1 MDDQAENE
9 AVPYPDILGK
19 MPTGYAFHR
28 IVLDET
34 GRPVDFVFLDVNA
47 AFEELTGFRRQ
58 DVIGKSARDILPD
71 QAEAGREWIE
81 ACGQVATTGEQA
93 VFEQYSPDLDRWFQ
107 VSAYCPGPGTF
118 VTLFHDVS
126 PGRRAAAELEGIE
139 ARHYTVLE
147 ACPVPV
153 LISDSDRRIRYV
165 NPAFSQTFGWA
176 VDEVLDR
183 DVPLTSPDA
192 RRIMDQ
198 ALAGEDCVDR
208 QTTAQAKGGQSID
221 VSLTA
226 APFRDEDGSPA
237 GLVVFLREIAAPSA

>member
-1 MDDQAENE
+1 MDDQAETKV
-9 AVPYPDILGK
+9 VPYPDILGK

-28 IVLDET
+28 IVLDEN
-34 GRPVDFVFLDVNA
+34 GRPVDFVFLDVNE

-58 DVIGKSARDILPD
+58 DVIGQSARDILPG
-71 QAEAGREWIE
+71 QAESGQEWIE
-81 ACGQVATTGEQA
+81 ACGRVATTGEQT

-153 LISDSDRRIRYV
+153 LISDQDRRIRYV
-165 NPAFSQTFGWA
+165 NPAFSRLFGWA
-176 VDEVLDR
+176 MDEVLDQ
-183 DVPLTSPDA
+183 DVPMTSPDA
-192 RRIMDQ
+192 NEVMDR
-198 ALAGEDCVDR
+198 ALAGESCAGR
-208 QTTAQAKGGQSID
+208 QTTAQAKGGRAVD

-226 APFRDEDGSPA
+226 APFWDEDGAPA
-237 GLVVFLREIAAPSA
+237 GIVVFLHEIAPPSA

>member
-1 MDDQAENE
+1 MDDQAETR
-9 AVPYPDILGK
+9 AVPYPDILEK

-34 GRPVDFVFLDVNA
+34 GRPVDFVFLDVNP

-58 DVIGKSARDILPD
+58 DVIGKSAREILPD

-81 ACGQVATTGEQA
+81 ACGQVATTGEPT

-107 VSAYCPGPGTF
+107 VSAYSPELGTF

-147 ACPVPV
+147 ACPLAV
-153 LISDSDRRIRYV
+153 LISDQDRRVRYA

-176 VDEVLDR
+176 LDEVLDR
-183 DVPLTSPDA
+183 SVPWASPEADA
-192 RRIMDQ
+192 IMDR
-198 ALAGEDCVDR
+198 ALAEDGGADGR
-208 QTTAQAKGGQSID
+208 TTVRAKGGRAVD

-226 APFRDEDGSPA
+226 APFWDEDGAPA
-237 GLVVFLREIAAPSA
+237 GLVVFLDQIASSPA

>member
-81 ACGQVATTGEQA
+81 ACGHSSG
-93 VFEQYSPDLDRWFQ
+93 SW
-107 VSAYCPGPGTF
+107 G
-118 VTLFHDVS
+118 
-126 PGRRAAAELEGIE
+126 
-139 ARHYTVLE
+139 
-147 ACPVPV
+147 
-153 LISDSDRRIRYV
+153 
-165 NPAFSQTFGWA
+165 
-176 VDEVLDR
+176 
-183 DVPLTSPDA
+183 
-192 RRIMDQ
+192 
-198 ALAGEDCVDR
+198 
-208 QTTAQAKGGQSID
+208 
-221 VSLTA
+221 VSLTVIRGRSTLMPNSPSQTARPKRLLASANSSLARCVPSTKVWQLSPPGVGPLNIPERA
-226 APFRDEDGSPA
+226 ARIRA
-237 GLVVFLREIAAPSA
+237 